1 MIRAIPAFADN
12 YIWIIENESESSGAA
27 AVVDPGQAEP
37 VLADLAQRGLALAA
51 ILVTHH
57 HADHTGG
64 IAELI
69 EKAPWHHGQRP
80 LVYGPA
86 NEPIEGLDCR
96 LSDGDVVE
104 ISALNAR
111 LSVIEVPGHTRGH
124 IAYFGF
130 CNSTDPVLF
139 CGDTLFAAGCGRIFE
154 GSHEQMWASLQR
166 LAKLPGNTAVFC
178 AHEYTLANLKFA
190 QHVLADNQAIAA
202 RLQNVVQLRN
212 AQQITLPS
220 SIEQELLTNP
230 FLLCGDAN
238 EFTRFR
244 KLKDGFRG

>member
-12 YIWIIENESESSGAA
+12 YIWIIENESDSAGAA
-27 AVVDPGQAEP
+27 AVVDPGQAAP

-64 IAELI
+64 IDELI
-69 EKAPWHHGQRP
+69 EKAPWHQGQRP

-86 NEPIEGLDCR
+86 QEPIEGLDCR
-96 LSDGDVVE
+96 VYEGDVVE
-104 ISALNAR
+104 IAALNTR
-111 LSVIEVPGHTRGH
+111 FSVIEVPGHTRGH

-130 CNSTDPVLF
+130 CDSAAPVLF
-139 CGDTLFAAGCGRIFE
+139 CGDTLFAAGCGRVFE
-154 GSHEQMWASLQR
+154 GSHEQMWDSLQKLAR
-166 LAKLPGNTAVFC
+166 LPANTAVYC

-190 QHVLADNQAIAA
+190 QHVLADNPAIGA
-202 RLQNVVQLRN
+202 RLAAVTRLRAN
-212 AQQITLPS
+212 NEITLPS

-230 FLLCGDAN
+230 FLLCRDSSD
-238 EFTRFR
+238 FTRFR